1 MIDNKHS
8 TDEGRDHAT
17 DDRSPHAH
25 RRWTGFLAHRWPT
38 AVGIAVAALTAF
50 DLRIDVESIS
60 FLSALVVIMPLVYV
74 GAAVLQRRRFAW
86 VVLLVAIAAL
96 VLTQVLDLKI
106 NLVLVFLVVA
116 LAFLVVGVARGQ
128 LRRPA
133 GLTLQTAGMLAF
145 GATALAAFY
154 VDPDLGGYL
163 VAFALLGH
171 GAWDAVHYVR
181 NRVVPRSYAEF
192 CAVFDLLLGAA
203 ILFVLFMR

>member
-74 GAAVLQRRRFAW
+74 GAAVLERRRFAW

-96 VLTQVLDLKI
+96 VLIQVLDLKI
-106 NLVLVFLVVA
+106 NLVPVFLVVA

-128 LRRPA
+128 LRRPG

-171 GAWDAVHYVR
+171 AAWDAIHYVR

>member
-74 GAAVLQRRRFAW
+74 GAAVLERRRFAW

-128 LRRPA
+128 LRRPG

-171 GAWDAVHYVR
+171 AAWDAVHYVR

>member
-17 DDRSPHAH
+17 DERSPHAH

-74 GAAVLQRRRFAW
+74 GAAVLERRRFAW

-96 VLTQVLDLKI
+96 VLIQVLDRKI
-106 NLVLVFLVVA
+106 NLVPVFLVVA

-128 LRRPA
+128 LRRPG

-171 GAWDAVHYVR
+171 AAWDAVHYVR

>member
-74 GAAVLQRRRFAW
+74 GAAVLERRRFAW

-96 VLTQVLDLKI
+96 VLIQVLDLKI
-106 NLVLVFLVVA
+106 NLVPVFLVVA

-128 LRRPA
+128 LRRPG

-171 GAWDAVHYVR
+171 AAWDAVHYVR

>member
-8 TDEGRDHAT
+8 TDEGRDHDT
-17 DDRSPHAH
+17 DDRSPHPH

-38 AVGIAVAALTAF
+38 AVGIAVVALTAF

-74 GAAVLQRRRFAW
+74 GAAVLERRRFAW

-128 LRRPA
+128 LRRPG

-171 GAWDAVHYVR
+171 AAWDAIHYVR

>member
-74 GAAVLQRRRFAW
+74 GAAVLERRRFAW

-128 LRRPA
+128 LRRPG

-171 GAWDAVHYVR
+171 AAWDAIHYVR